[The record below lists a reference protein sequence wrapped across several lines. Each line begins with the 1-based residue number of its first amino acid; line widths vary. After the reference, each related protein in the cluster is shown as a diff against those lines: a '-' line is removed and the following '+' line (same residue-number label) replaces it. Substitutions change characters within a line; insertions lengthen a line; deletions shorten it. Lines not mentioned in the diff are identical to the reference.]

1 LHFNFFNFVVLPVA
15 ATPARVPVPAAA
27 PALTEVA
34 KPSSASIR
42 APISREGRPSSVSRK
57 KKTSAGGDGT
67 TSGAEAGTVS
77 EFEYPPSGNFVAKLL
92 RIGIFSNSVI
102 FIVSQRVLQSAMPA
116 MQLKRC

>member
-1 LHFNFFNFVVLPVA
+1 MRFYVLKIFGCILIFFNFVVLPA
-15 ATPARVPVPAAA
+15 AAAAAPARAPAAA
-27 PALTEVA
+27 PAPAPAPTEVA

-77 EFEYPPSGNFVAKLL
+77 EFEYPPSGNVVAK
-92 RIGIFSNSVI
+92 IAAYWYFS
-102 FIVSQRVLQSAMPA
+102 
-116 MQLKRC
+116 